1 MIEKIS
7 LNLNLF
13 ENSLPFCCRDKK
25 ALDDWR
31 EKTKLLRQQ
40 KQRLSAVKGS
50 SKGKASSNFS
60 PIRLSL
66 YYLDA
71 LKKKDVPGACSILNA
86 LNHDMNFTWDLLLRY
101 EFIEA

>member
-1 MIEKIS
+1 MISERKGIMIEKIS

-50 SKGKASSNFS
+50 STGEAPNNFHQFVCLW
-60 PIRLSL
+60 I
-66 YYLDA
+66 
-71 LKKKDVPGACSILNA
+71 
-86 LNHDMNFTWDLLLRY
+86 T
-101 EFIEA
+101 

>member
-1 MIEKIS
+1 MISERKGIMIEKIS
-7 LNLNLF
+7 LNVNLF

-50 SKGKASSNFS
+50 SMGKAPNNFHQFVCLW
-60 PIRLSL
+60 I
-66 YYLDA
+66 
-71 LKKKDVPGACSILNA
+71 
-86 LNHDMNFTWDLLLRY
+86 T
-101 EFIEA
+101 